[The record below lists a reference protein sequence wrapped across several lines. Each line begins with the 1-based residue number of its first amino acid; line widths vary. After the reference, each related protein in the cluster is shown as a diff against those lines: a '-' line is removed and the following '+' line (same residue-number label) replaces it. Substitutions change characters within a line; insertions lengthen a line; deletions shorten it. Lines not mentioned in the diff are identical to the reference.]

1 MFSSSS
7 LTPTPPCPLP
17 PATLLLSPCN
27 LLLPF
32 SPSLHHF
39 TADLQSVSLRAEN
52 SQLCC
57 SLCCLSHTWV
67 PPASRHPRLT
77 SSSPP
82 PRHFLP
88 VTHFYKDEWV
98 QKREKKRED
107 AGQSNTSSHS
117 PSLSRSLFPVETHWL
132 SIIISACSD
141 FQGALSCFF
150 CSFLNLL
157 VCMRVWGSMWW
168 NDALMC
174 WRRLFLFIFSPQMFY
189 HFCREKN
196 RPRVN
201 RCE

>member
-17 PATLLLSPCN
+17 PPPSSSPPVIFSYLSRPRCII
-27 LLLPF
+27 
-32 SPSLHHF
+32 SPPTF
-39 TADLQSVSLRAEN
+39 
-52 SQLCC
+52 
-57 SLCCLSHTWV
+57 SLCRCGLRIPSCAAFCAAFPTRV
-67 PPASRHPRLT
+67 PPASRHPRLP

-141 FQGALSCFF
+141 FQRALSCFF

-157 VCMRVWGSMWW
+157 VCMRV
-168 NDALMC
+168 
-174 WRRLFLFIFSPQMFY
+174 
-189 HFCREKN
+189 
-196 RPRVN
+196 
-201 RCE
+201 